1 MAKNVSYVQL
11 SHFKSSRS
19 LIRVMMRIVDVLIEN
34 IIENAMKL
42 DQREKNRGKIE
53 SKKAYNSNS

>member
-1 MAKNVSYVQL
+1 
-11 SHFKSSRS
+11 
-19 LIRVMMRIVDVLIEN
+19 MRIVDVLIEN
-34 IIENAMKL
+34 IIENAMNL